1 MKIMNIYKNNLN
13 YLIKTKYL
21 IKKNNIIHYNLQSF
35 FEKKNNIINYKLPFN
50 IIQSFFEKKN
60 INMDKLK
67 ITYLFLL
74 TMGIITYNRYIL

>member
-1 MKIMNIYKNNLN
+1 MKIMNIYKNNIN

-21 IKKNNIIHYNLQSF
+21 IKKNNLIY
-35 FEKKNNIINYKLPFN
+35 YKLPFD
-50 IIQSFFEKKN
+50 IIHFFYEKKN

-74 TMGIITYNRYIL
+74 TMGMITYNRYIL